1 MVTLKGKK
9 GAEWTAYPGLEKD
22 DHSINLRLFEED
34 SKARSSHRYGVAALF
49 ARKFASDLKFL
60 KQNLKLPAKADPAAR
75 YFGGRKKVEQ
85 QIYDDTIQRLFCLD
99 IRKQVDYLEQEERFA
114 VQGIH
119 TLGNSKLHK
128 ILAALDAYHQAR
140 TTIHSLE
147 TANQGKINILHFL
160 EALRIDL
167 TGLLPETF
175 VSLYDTARLAHLP
188 RYIKAVAI
196 RAARGVVD
204 LEKDRQRSQDV
215 NMLNNTLG
223 TLVQDLSDSA
233 STEKRAAVEDLFWR
247 IQEFKVSIYAQEL
260 KTAVPVSLKKM
271 KKQVKDI
278 ERMV

>member
-1 MVTLKGKK
+1 MR
-9 GAEWTAYPGLEKD
+9 
-22 DHSINLRLFEED
+22 N
-34 SKARSSHRYGVAALF
+34 
-49 ARKFASDLKFL
+49 
-60 KQNLKLPAKADPAAR
+60 
-75 YFGGRKKVEQ
+75 
-85 QIYDDTIQRLFCLD
+85 
-99 IRKQVDYLEQEERFA
+99 
-114 VQGIH
+114 
-119 TLGNSKLHK
+119 
-128 ILAALDAYHQAR
+128 
-140 TTIHSLE
+140 
-147 TANQGKINILHFL
+147 
-160 EALRIDL
+160 DL